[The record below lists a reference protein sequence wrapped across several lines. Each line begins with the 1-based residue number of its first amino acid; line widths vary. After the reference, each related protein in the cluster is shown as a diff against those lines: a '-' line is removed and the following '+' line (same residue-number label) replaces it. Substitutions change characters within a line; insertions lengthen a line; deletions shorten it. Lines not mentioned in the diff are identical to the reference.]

1 MKTYYECLPC
11 IINQTIKALPII
23 KESRH
28 DDILR
33 DVMCELAVTDFSL
46 SPPELA
52 RKTFDIMNEYLDGK
66 DPYAEI
72 KKLSNQYV
80 LDLYDELNQIIK
92 SSENPFETALHLA
105 VAGNIIDFG
114 AKHNYS
120 DKLIHEEI
128 DKVLNTDLA
137 SSDTEKLK
145 IEISNAKQ
153 ILYLGDNAGE
163 IVFDK
168 LFIEQFSNKE
178 KIIFA
183 VRGAHVIN
191 DATMEDAKE
200 IGLTEIVKVIDN
212 GSNYPGTV
220 LKECSE
226 NFQKVFNDADLIISK
241 GQGNYETL
249 SENKQ
254 NIFFL
259 LKVKCEIV
267 ARDLNKN
274 VGDFVVL
281 KSQQND

>member
-23 KESRH
+23 EEYRH
-28 DDILR
+28 DDVLR
-33 DVMCELAVTDFSL
+33 DVMSELAFTDFSL

-52 RKTFDIMNEYLDGK
+52 RKTFDIMNEYLEGK
-66 DPYAEI
+66 DSYAEI

-80 LDLYDELNQIIK
+80 LNLYDELNQIIK
-92 SSENPFETALHLA
+92 NSENSFETALHLA
-105 VAGNIIDFG
+105 IAGNIIDFG

-137 SSDTEKLK
+137 ALETEKLK
-145 IEISNAKQ
+145 SEISNANQ

-168 LFIEQFSNKE
+168 LFLEQFSNKE

-183 VRGAHVIN
+183 VRGSHVIN
-191 DATMEDAKE
+191 DATIEDAKE

-220 LKECSE
+220 LNECSE
-226 NFQKVFNDADLIISK
+226 NFQKVFNEADLIISK

-249 SENKQ
+249 SKNNQ

-259 LKVKCEIV
+259 LKVKCEVV
-267 ARDLNKN
+267 ARDLNRN
-274 VGDFVVL
+274 LGDFVVT
-281 KSQQND
+281 QNSPKK